1 MKSISKAQIDNL
13 VKLQKIEMQVG
24 RINSI
29 LNDLPERLGTLDT
42 RLKAFESTIKEK
54 EADVC
59 ELKQNYRSKESDLQ
73 MNMTRIEKNQENL
86 RAVKTNKEYRLLL
99 KEIETIKRQNSQ
111 IEDEILQFLDRIDEE
126 EKNISVRTAE
136 YLQIKEQITA
146 EKDAI
151 KQEAELEKKNLV
163 SFDEE
168 LNTIY
173 AKIDAGLLKKYNL
186 IRDRVVGPAV
196 APARH
201 GVCQGCHMN
210 IPSQMYS
217 ELQGSKALMLC
228 PHCQRIIYW
237 EEEEKVKEEE

>member
-1 MKSISKAQIDNL
+1 MQSITKAQIDNL

-24 RINSI
+24 RINLL
-29 LNDLPERLGTLDT
+29 LNDVPKRLGTLDT
-42 RLKAFESTIKEK
+42 RLKAFESAIKEK
-54 EADVC
+54 EAAAG

-86 RAVKTNKEYRLLL
+86 RVVKTNKEYRLLL

-126 EKNISVRTAE
+126 EKNISARKAE

-146 EKDAI
+146 EKEAI
-151 KQEAELEKKNLV
+151 KQEAELEKKKLV
-163 SFDEE
+163 GFDEE

-173 AKIDAGLLKKYNL
+173 ANINAGLVKKYNV
-186 IRDRVVGPAV
+186 IRDRVGDAAV
-196 APARH
+196 APVRH
-201 GVCQGCHMN
+201 AVCQGCHMN
-210 IPSQMYS
+210 IPPQMYN
-217 ELQGSKALMLC
+217 ELQRCKALMLC